1 MQKAAQVSARTLC
14 NLLHLPVTPLLPY
27 REPVT
32 ATLSSDIAS
41 TLGLAAVGDEAYLE
55 VTKVNPDGS
64 VEVMSE
70 METEEPETEDG
81 DMAVAKKAMGAVT
94 APPAEP
100 MD

>member
-70 METEEPETEDG
+70 METEAETEDG
-81 DMAVAKKAMGAVT
+81 DMAVAKKAMGAVA